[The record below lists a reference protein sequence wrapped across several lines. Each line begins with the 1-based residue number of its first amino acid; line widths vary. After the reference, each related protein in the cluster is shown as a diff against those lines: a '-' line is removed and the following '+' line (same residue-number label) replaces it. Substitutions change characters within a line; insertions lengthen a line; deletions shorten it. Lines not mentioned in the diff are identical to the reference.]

1 MKLRAIAV
9 AAAAV
14 ATLATL
20 ATAVAQPTVED
31 LIDEATE
38 ATEATET
45 TESLT
50 PRRQQK
56 AGLANYREYL
66 TQDVDSM
73 MFTTATV
80 NEDASA
86 RAALRPFEQQKLSG
100 STNGYRVGV
109 YFDNS
114 AQARSG
120 ALDVMQRCDSLLRD
134 IPATMSYANPYF
146 KVSVGYCTTEEE
158 AVMML
163 HRVQR
168 YFPKAY
174 LMREAISVEDIVAA
188 RALEVG
194 LVAE

>member
-9 AAAAV
+9 AAATV
-14 ATLATL
+14 VTLATL
-20 ATAVAQPTVED
+20 ATAAAQPTDED
-31 LIDEATE
+31 LIDETIE
-38 ATEATET
+38 ATEA

-66 TQDVDSM
+66 TQGVDSM

-80 NEDASA
+80 NEDAST

-100 STNGYRVGV
+100 LTNGYRVGV

-114 AQARSG
+114 AQARNG
-120 ALDVMQRCDSLLRD
+120 ALDVMKRCDSLLRD

-168 YFPKAY
+168 HFPKAY
-174 LMREAISVEDIVAA
+174 LMREAINVENIVAA